1 VFDTGRSISQTFSSW
16 TDRTDFPHAHETTSL
31 MYQALQPTSFQI
43 ARKEYRVVLK
53 ILATHTTVILY
64 DWRDLTIQF

>member
-1 VFDTGRSISQTFSSW
+1 
-16 TDRTDFPHAHETTSL
+16 

-53 ILATHTTVILY
+53 ILANGITVIPNAFLVSN
-64 DWRDLTIQF
+64 DP